1 MINPDKNSTR
11 NMGFITGG
19 PTEAIVVS
27 GCFHSKP
34 LIVVGG
40 WAFVCPCVQKVQRL
54 PLALMTLVVAS
65 PRVYTMHG
73 VPLSV
78 TGIAQVKITSNNEEM
93 LRSAVE
99 QFGDKSD
106 QEIQDIARTT
116 LEGHQRAIM
125 GAMTVDEIFKDRKK
139 FSEQVFDCASTDLFN
154 MGIQVI
160 SYTLRDIKDEEN
172 YMESMGQARTSEVR
186 RDARIGEAECN
197 RDSLIQTA
205 LAEETRIASK
215 MLNDTE
221 MELYKRNF
229 EIKKAAYDMEVE
241 TARAQAELAFQL
253 QAAKV
258 HQRIKEEKMNIEI
271 VDRMNQI
278 EIQEKEIERRQRE
291 LHSRIKAPA
300 DAEKYKCE
308 ILADANKKRAILEAG
323 ALAEAVAMKGDAEAF
338 AIEAKA
344 KAEAE
349 QMAMKADAFKEYNK
363 AAKVEMWMTTLPK
376 MAAEVAAPMSQ
387 CEKVTMIMDMNETP
401 GKGSGPSKMTQEVIN
416 IMMNIPDSVS
426 ASTGVNLRL
435 KSA

>member
-1 MINPDKNSTR
+1 
-11 NMGFITGG
+11 
-19 PTEAIVVS
+19 
-27 GCFHSKP
+27 
-34 LIVVGG
+34 
-40 WAFVCPCVQKVQRL
+40 
-54 PLALMTLVVAS
+54 
-65 PRVYTMHG
+65 
-73 VPLSV
+73 
-78 TGIAQVKITSNNEEM
+78 
-93 LRSAVE
+93 
-99 QFGDKSD
+99 
-106 QEIQDIARTT
+106 
-116 LEGHQRAIM
+116 
-125 GAMTVDEIFKDRKK
+125 
-139 FSEQVFDCASTDLFN
+139 
-154 MGIQVI
+154 
-160 SYTLRDIKDEEN
+160 
-172 YMESMGQARTSEVR
+172 
-186 RDARIGEAECN
+186 
-197 RDSLIQTA
+197 
-205 LAEETRIASK
+205 
-215 MLNDTE
+215 
-221 MELYKRNF
+221 
-229 EIKKAAYDMEVE
+229 
-241 TARAQAELAFQL
+241 
-253 QAAKV
+253 
-258 HQRIKEEKMNIEI
+258 MNIEI

-363 AAKVEMWMTTLPK
+363 AAKVINNYYLDTHYPDVIQVEMWMTTLPK

>member
-1 MINPDKNSTR
+1 
-11 NMGFITGG
+11 MGFITGG

-54 PLALMTLVVAS
+54 PLALMTLVVSS

-78 TGIAQVKITSNNEEM
+78 NGIAQVKIASNNEEM
-93 LRSAVE
+93 LRSAAE
-99 QFGDKSD
+99 QFADKTD
-106 QEIQDIARTT
+106 QEIQDVARAT

-125 GAMTVDEIFKDRKK
+125 GALTVDEIFKDRKK

-154 MGIQVI
+154 MGIHVI

-205 LAEETRIASK
+205 LAEETRMASK
-215 MLNDTE
+215 LVNDTE

-229 EIKKAAYDMEVE
+229 EVKKAAYDMEVE
-241 TARAQAELAFQL
+241 TARAEAELAFQL
-253 QAAKV
+253 QSAKV
-258 HQRIKEEKMNIEI
+258 HQRIKEEKMNIDI

-291 LHSRIKAPA
+291 LESRVKAPA

-308 ILADANKKRAILEAG
+308 ILAEANKKRAILEAG
-323 ALAEAVAMKGDAEAF
+323 AEAEAVAMKGDAEAF
-338 AIEAKA
+338 AIEIKA

-349 QMAMKADAFKEYNK
+349 QMAMKADAFKEYGK
-363 AAKVEMWMTTLPK
+363 AAKVEMWMETLPK
-376 MAAEVAAPMSQ
+376 LAAEVAAPMSQ
-387 CEKVTMIMDMNETP
+387 CEKVTMIMDMNDEP
-401 GKGSGPSKMTQEVIN
+401 GKGAGPAKMTQEVIN
-416 IMMNIPDSVS
+416 IMTNIPSSV
-426 ASTGVNLRL
+426 AKTTGVDLRL
-435 KSA
+435 KTA